1 MRLGGVR
8 PGFKSRR
15 PHHFLPKLLFFMG
28 DMLRL
33 TKFEIA
39 RILGARSLQI
49 SNGAY
54 ATIETKQDSSLKIA
68 YEEIEQGKV
77 PLKPIRP
84 VKA

>member
-1 MRLGGVR
+1 M
-8 PGFKSRR
+8 
-15 PHHFLPKLLFFMG
+15 
-28 DMLRL
+28 RL

>member
-15 PHHFLPKLLFFMG
+15 PHHSYFLERG
-28 DMLRL
+28 EILRL

-39 RILGARSLQI
+39 RILGARSMQI

-54 ATIETKQDSSLKIA
+54 ATVETNSDSSLKIA
-68 YEEIEQGKV
+68 YEEIQQGKV

-84 VKA
+84 IKAE

>member
-1 MRLGGVR
+1 VRLGGVR

-15 PHHFLPKLLFFMG
+15 PHHCDFVYFMRG
-28 DMLRL
+28 GMLKL

-54 ATIETKQDSSLKIA
+54 ATIETECDSSLKIA
-68 YEEIEQGKV
+68 HEEIRQKKV

>member
-1 MRLGGVR
+1 L
-8 PGFKSRR
+8 K
-15 PHHFLPKLLFFMG
+15 
-28 DMLRL
+28 L

-54 ATIETKQDSSLKIA
+54 ATIETECDSSLKIA
-68 YEEIEQGKV
+68 HEEIRQKKV

>member
-1 MRLGGVR
+1 M
-8 PGFKSRR
+8 K
-15 PHHFLPKLLFFMG
+15 
-28 DMLRL
+28 L

-54 ATIETKQDSSLKIA
+54 ATIEIKCDTSLKIA
-68 YEEIEQGKV
+68 YEEIKQGKV

-84 VKA
+84 MKV

>member
-1 MRLGGVR
+1 
-8 PGFKSRR
+8 
-15 PHHFLPKLLFFMG
+15 
-28 DMLRL
+28 MLKL

-49 SNGAY
+49 SSGAY
-54 ATIETKQDSSLKIA
+54 TIIKTTQDSSLKIA
-68 YEEIEQGKV
+68 YEEIKQGKV

>member
-1 MRLGGVR
+1 
-8 PGFKSRR
+8 
-15 PHHFLPKLLFFMG
+15 
-28 DMLRL
+28 MLRL

-54 ATIETKQDSSLKIA
+54 ITIETNCDNSLKIA
-68 YEEIEQGKV
+68 YEEIKQGKV

>member
-1 MRLGGVR
+1 M
-8 PGFKSRR
+8 K
-15 PHHFLPKLLFFMG
+15 
-28 DMLRL
+28 L

-49 SNGAY
+49 SSGAY
-54 ATIETKQDSSLKIA
+54 ATIETKCDSSLKIA
-68 YEEIEQGKV
+68 YEEIKQGKV